1 MDTDEDLGLDKL
13 FSEEVLGIIMT
24 EPIDPAL
31 YDINVEAELATLST
45 EQRKEE
51 ELDEPTELHNLL
63 YLTQSER
70 SFLQAVP
77 LPPSKCVD
85 LHLSKK
91 NEMEKLKESA
101 IPNSTTSDT
110 KYCFKLWNDW
120 CEYRL
125 KCHGDVIPL
134 LSDLKSKELS

>member
-51 ELDEPTELHNLL
+51 ELDEPTEPA
-63 YLTQSER
+63 QSSLPNSKR
-70 SFLQAVP
+70 MKLSLAVP
-77 LPPSKCVD
+77 LPPSKCVH
-85 LHLSKK
+85 LHL
-91 NEMEKLKESA
+91 N
-101 IPNSTTSDT
+101 
-110 KYCFKLWNDW
+110 
-120 CEYRL
+120 
-125 KCHGDVIPL
+125 
-134 LSDLKSKELS
+134 